1 MDLLCSTGNYT
12 QYYVIICKRKESEKE
27 QRDFPGSSESKES
40 SCKAGDLG
48 SIPGSGRSPG
58 EGNGYLL
65 QNSCLEN
72 AMDGAAW

>member
-40 SCKAGDLG
+40 SCNAGDPGL
-48 SIPGSGRSPG
+48 IPGREDPLKKEMATHFSI
-58 EGNGYLL
+58 L
-65 QNSCLEN
+65 
-72 AMDGAAW
+72 AWRILWTEEL